1 MNLHVI
7 DSCAGWEPILSKL
20 TESGNAVL
28 NRAIVEFH
36 HADIVTDYS
45 QFKEILSTTQLVTLM
60 FTLNELI
67 TAQGKVPAT
76 KFLIELIKMIPQGS
90 MILVCL
96 YAMKLRAD
104 C

>member
-1 MNLHVI
+1 MKLHVV

-20 TESGNAVL
+20 TENGNTILSGAV
-28 NRAIVEFH
+28 VEFH

-45 QFKEILSTTQLVTLM
+45 QFKEILLTTHLVTLM

-67 TAQGKVPAT
+67 TVQGKVPAT
-76 KFLIELIKMIPQGS
+76 KFLVELIKMIPPGS

-96 YAMKLRAD
+96 
-104 C
+104 

>member
-1 MNLHVI
+1 VKLHVV

-20 TESGNAVL
+20 TEKGNTVLSGAV
-28 NRAIVEFH
+28 VEFH

-45 QFKEILSTTQLVTLM
+45 QFKEILLTTHLVTLM

-76 KFLIELIKMIPQGS
+76 KFLVELIKMIPQGS

-96 YAMKLRAD
+96 
-104 C
+104 